1 MFEHTPNG
9 GGSGL
14 FKLLAMLFLAVAIG
28 LLSIAARNSST
39 ARKLHTWLTNAYNS
53 RNAVIWLSVA
63 LMFLLFAALTI
74 AYELRT

>member
-9 GGSGL
+9 GGGL

-39 ARKLHTWLTNAYNS
+39 ARKLQTWLTSAYNS
-53 RNAVIWLSVA
+53 RNAAIWLSVA